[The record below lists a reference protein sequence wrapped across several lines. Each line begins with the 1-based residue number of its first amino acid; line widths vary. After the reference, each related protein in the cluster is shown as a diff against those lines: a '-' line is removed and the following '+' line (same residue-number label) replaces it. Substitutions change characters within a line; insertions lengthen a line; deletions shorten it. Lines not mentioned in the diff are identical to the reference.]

1 MKLLVTGSAG
11 FIGSNYVVKR
21 LEAHRNDEIVSLDAL
36 TYAGNIKNLAPVM
49 EDKRHTF
56 IQGDITDRKL
66 LTDIFAER
74 RFDAVINFAAESH
87 VDRSIEN
94 PEDFLNTNVMGT
106 FRLLEQARRSGVG
119 RFLQIST
126 DEVYGSLGLDDP
138 GFTESSA
145 IKPSSPYSAS
155 KASADLL
162 ALSYNATYALPVIVT
177 RCSNNYG
184 PYQFPEKMIP
194 LFVNNLMN
202 NKPVPI
208 YGKGENVRDWIH
220 VHDHNRAVDLA
231 LEKGKPGSVYNIG
244 GGCEKQN
251 IEIADMLLSILK
263 KPDSLKTFVSD
274 RPGHDLR
281 YAIDYTKIKTEL
293 GWEPK
298 IDLESGLGETVK
310 WYQNNKE
317 WLTGVT
323 SGAYRD
329 YYERMYKNR

>member
-11 FIGSNYVVKR
+11 FIGSNYVLKR
-21 LEAHRNDEIVSLDAL
+21 LSAHHDDEIVSLDAL
-36 TYAGNIKNLAPVM
+36 TYAGNIHNLASVM
-49 EDKRHTF
+49 DDKRHTF
-56 IQGDITDRKL
+56 IQGEITDRKL
-66 LTDIFAER
+66 LADIFAQR
-74 RFDAVINFAAESH
+74 KFDAVINFAAESH

-94 PEDFLNTNVMGT
+94 PEDFLDTNVMGT
-106 FRLLEQARRSGVG
+106 FRLLEQAKSSHVG

-126 DEVYGSLGLDDP
+126 DEVYGSLGLHDP

-162 ALSYNATYALPVIVT
+162 ALSYHATYALPVIVT

-202 NKPVPI
+202 DKPVPI

-220 VHDHNRAVDLA
+220 VHDHNRAVDDV
-231 LEKGKPGSVYNIG
+231 LEKGRPGAVYNIG

-251 IEIADMLLSILK
+251 IEIADMLLGILD
-263 KPDSLKTFVSD
+263 KPARLKIFVPD
-274 RPGHDLR
+274 RPGHDMR

-298 IDLESGLGETVK
+298 IDIETGLAETVK
-310 WYQNNKE
+310 WYKTNQE

-323 SGAYRD
+323 GGAYRD